1 MHTNLVV
8 LSSRKGSESPGVY
21 AGGGVGGGGGGGGL

>member
-21 AGGGVGGGGGGGGL
+21 AGGGGGGGL